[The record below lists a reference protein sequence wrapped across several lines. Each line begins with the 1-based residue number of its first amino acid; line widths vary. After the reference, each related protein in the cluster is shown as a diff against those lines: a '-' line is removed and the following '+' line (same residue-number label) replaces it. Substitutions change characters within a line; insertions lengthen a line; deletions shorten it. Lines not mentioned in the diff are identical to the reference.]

1 MAGDKVEFRK
11 QAFKSRGLTGDE
23 SRRRREEASVE
34 IRKVKR
40 EESLNKKRMGAM
52 DGRGLGASDANFAIV
67 DEDDNN
73 DNDYVEDDFGMSERD
88 SDVIK
93 YIFFF

>member
-1 MAGDKVEFRK
+1 MANDRVEYRK
-11 QAFKSRGLTGDE
+11 QGFKSRGLTGDE

-52 DGRGLGASDANFAIV
+52 DAGAMRSVSGGGAHSSD
-67 DEDDNN
+67 DEFC
-73 DNDYVEDDFGMSERD
+73 EDDFGMGQQE
-88 SDVIK
+88 SDVLKEVCLILLLC
-93 YIFFF
+93 